1 MTRCVVGCSSIARGI
16 KRKTNV
22 HQRPRLSRFLPAF
35 PHNGLSSIYSV
46 WGDAFLKHSQSNYSM
61 FVTVVKK
68 AKHEVGRTPKAEG
81 PDPLFYLAFSVF
93 PMTVLGTAENTIPL
107 W

>member
-1 MTRCVVGCSSIARGI
+1 MSIGGLDLAVSS
-16 KRKTNV
+16 
-22 HQRPRLSRFLPAF
+22 PLF
-35 PHNGLSSIYSV
+35 PITGSLQYTLFG
-46 WGDAFLKHSQSNYSM
+46 GDAYLKHSQSNYSM